1 MLEWVNVMKLKCVDQ
16 RFGLGYNPKKDD
28 YKHVTMIKR
37 ETRMVKIEGMK
48 PEKEEFIIPPL

>member
-1 MLEWVNVMKLKCVDQ
+1 MMKLKCVNQ